1 MLRLTVNDTQYAQL
15 RQLARRA
22 VGRVSERAHFVLL
35 SVQGYSPPE
44 IGEIMGYDAAT
55 VRKWVKSYRDHGITG
70 LYDAP
75 RSGRPRRC
83 KYLTAVV
90 QAQAGQPPRN
100 YGYLQ
105 ACWTVALLLCHL
117 RDRFHIT
124 VGRASLRQAL
134 RQAGFRWSRPK
145 MVLPRRP
152 DPAAEEKRAKLA
164 QVLADPNA
172 TVIAED
178 ECDMHLMPVLRAMWQ
193 RVGQQLRIIT
203 PGQNAKR
210 AVFGALNLRTGEWF
224 YELSVR
230 KRGIEFIGFLSRLLA
245 AYPTGPIYVIVDNA
259 SIHTSHAVKAWLA
272 TNTRLQLVYLPTYA
286 GHKLN
291 PVEKVWWALKNDLSA
306 NYSFRK
312 LAELDDA
319 IRRYFV
325 GFTREAALRLANGDT
340 VRAARA
346 TVA

>member
-1 MLRLTVNDTQYAQL
+1 MLRLTVDDTQYAEL
-15 RQLARRA
+15 RQVARRA

-35 SVQGYSPPE
+35 FLQEYSSSQ
-44 IGEIMGYDAAT
+44 IGDLMGYNKAT
-55 VRKWVKSYRDHGITG
+55 VEKWLESYADHGIAG

-83 KYLTAVV
+83 KHLTGVV

-100 YGYLQ
+100 YGYLH

-124 VGRASLRQAL
+124 VSRATLRQAL
-134 RQAGFRWSRPK
+134 KRAGFRWTRPK
-145 MVLPRRP
+145 LVLPRRP
-152 DPAAEEKRAKLA
+152 DPMNEQKRAKLA
-164 QVLADPNA
+164 QVLADPHA
-172 TVIAED
+172 TVIAAD
-178 ECDMHLMPVLRAMWQ
+178 ECDMHLLPVLRAMWQ
-193 RVGQQLRIIT
+193 RVGQQLRVIT

-210 AVFGALNLRTGEWF
+210 AVFGALNLRTGKWF
-224 YELSVR
+224 HELSIR
-230 KRGIEFIGFLSRLLA
+230 KRGVEFIHFLARLLA
-245 AYPTGPIYVIVDNA
+245 AYPTGLIYVIVDNA
-259 SIHTSHAVKAWLA
+259 SIHTSHAVRAWLA
-272 TNTRLQLVYLPTYA
+272 MNARLQLVYLPTYA

-291 PVEKVWWALKNDLSA
+291 PVEKVWWALKDDLSA

-325 GFTREAALRLANGDT
+325 GFTEEAALRLANSDT

-346 TVA
+346 VAA